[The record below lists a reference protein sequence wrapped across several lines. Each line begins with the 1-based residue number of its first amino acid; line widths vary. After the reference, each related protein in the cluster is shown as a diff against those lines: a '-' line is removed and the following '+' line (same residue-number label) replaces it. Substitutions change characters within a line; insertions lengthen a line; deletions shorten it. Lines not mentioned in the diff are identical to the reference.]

1 MITAWWIFVAFVLG
15 GCAGLLLTA
24 LLRTAAD
31 QTRDALAPAD
41 RRTVRL

>member
-31 QTRDALAPAD
+31 QPRDASVPAD